1 MSETNETQMDQVENQ
16 PQSFFMFC
24 LDDFDKLT
32 ELFSGVNKAAL
43 ISIYDL
49 PQPASKYFNPREFN
63 TATEL
68 VNMMLGYE
76 QNEDEKWRITK
87 FGQQPSILVPDVEG
101 KKMINLYEGI
111 PGEEGKKMLSIL
123 DCKGFMIV
131 ADLQMV
137 IIIPGEETI
146 KAGYFRP
153 NQVIRLQNL
162 LLATMLLCKLENI
175 KGENEGEMRLGFE
188 YTLIGEQPKGVQRA
202 LVQAEEQPPTATTAA
217 SGSINDTSVSF
228 NMPGDDMTSTQ

>member
-1 MSETNETQMDQVENQ
+1 MSETNKTQTEQVENQ

-49 PQPASKYFNPREFN
+49 PQPASKYFDPKQFD

-87 FGQQPSILVPDVEG
+87 FGQQPSILVPDVKG
-101 KKMINLYEGI
+101 KKTINLYEGI
-111 PGEEGKKMLSIL
+111 PGEKDKKSLSII

-137 IIIPGEETI
+137 IIVPGEETI

-153 NQVIRLQNL
+153 NQVIRFQNL

-175 KGENEGEMRLGFE
+175 KGENEGDMRLGFE

-202 LVQAEEQPPTATTAA
+202 LNQSNNDSVATTES
-217 SGSINDTSVSF
+217 SGSIDDSLVSF
-228 NMPGDDMTSTQ
+228 NTVAETIDS

>member
-1 MSETNETQMDQVENQ
+1 MDEVEMQQEPLVDQ

-49 PQPASKYFNPREFN
+49 PQPTSKYFNSKEFN

-68 VNMMLGYE
+68 VNLMLSYE
-76 QNEDEKWRITK
+76 QNEEEKWRITR
-87 FGQQPSILVPDVEG
+87 FGQQPSILVPEIKG
-101 KKMINLYEGI
+101 KKQINFYEGL
-111 PGEEGKKMLSIL
+111 PGEEGKKMVSIL
-123 DCKGFMIV
+123 DCKGFTII

-137 IIIPGEETI
+137 IIVPGEETI

-162 LLATMLLCKLENI
+162 LLATMLLCRLQNI
-175 KGENEGEMRLGFE
+175 KGQNEGDMQLGFE
-188 YTLIGEQPKGVQRA
+188 YTLIGEQPKGVERA
-202 LVQAEEQPPTATTAA
+202 LNQQKLTPTTES
-217 SGSINDTSVSF
+217 SGSIDDNATVSFSPSVS
-228 NMPGDDMTSTQ
+228 